1 MLGQRQAGSERV
13 LPTSGGGRRGEV
25 MDSKDESSWSGFLA
39 FVVLGAIGWVV
50 YLNIDSIVCRV
61 SNLGQAAIAQ
71 TVCQPFVWRWPE
83 W

>member
-1 MLGQRQAGSERV
+1 
-13 LPTSGGGRRGEV
+13 
-25 MDSKDESSWSGFLA
+25 MDGKDESIWSG
-39 FVVLGAIGWVV
+39 VLGLVALVAMAWIVS
-50 YLNIDSIVCRV
+50 LNIDSIVCRV